1 MIVQK
6 DKINTPLKVF
16 NIIVAIIMI
25 APLFL
30 VVLTSFTPKEFYEIP
45 VFEWSLRWYKTLM
58 RSTGFIRGFSLS
70 FVLALVA
77 GFFSLLIGFFSAFAM
92 VRYDFKG
99 KTLADALFMSPLT
112 VPAVCL
118 GIALLQ
124 FFIKFNI
131 FNTFFGLLMGH
142 IVITVPYIIKTAGVS
157 LRAVSKDMELAA
169 MNLGATWGQSFLYIT
184 MPLIRPGLI
193 SGYIFAFL
201 ISFGEV
207 ALTLFIIGPSYQT
220 LPVRIFNYMF
230 DINTPVI
237 AAIST
242 LLILFSIVLMV
253 VLDKL
258 FGLKNLLN

>member
-1 MIVQK
+1 MRIQENK
-6 DKINTPLKVF
+6 TNTSLKVF
-16 NIIVAIIMI
+16 NIIVTIFMI
-25 APLFL
+25 APLVL
-30 VVLTSFTPKEFYEIP
+30 VILTSFTPKEFYTIP
-45 VFEWSLRWYKTLM
+45 VLEWSLRWYKTAM
-58 RSTGFIRGFSLS
+58 RSAGFIRGFFLS
-70 FVLALVA
+70 CTLAVVA
-77 GFFSLLIGFFSAFAM
+77 GFISLIIGFLSAFAI

-99 KTLADALFMSPLT
+99 KTLADLLFMSPLS
-112 VPAVCL
+112 VPGVAL

-124 FFIKFNI
+124 YFVKFNL
-131 FNTFFGLLMGH
+131 FNTFFGLLMAH
-142 IVITVPYIIKTAGVS
+142 TVITVPYIIKTAGVS

-169 MNLGATWGQSFLYIT
+169 MNLGATWGQTFWYIT

-207 ALTLFIIGPSYQT
+207 AVTLFIIGPSYQT

-242 LLILFSIVLMV
+242 LLILFSIVLMI
-253 VLDKL
+253 VLDRI
-258 FGLKNLLN
+258 FGLKNLIK